1 MSDSPEEA
9 VLEAPP
15 GEAALGVAPQTAPAT
30 EPQPAPPPRPVRVA
44 WIAGA
49 DSFEDYVRVLQPLA
63 VGLMDEMIEAVVFC
77 PASAAERVRAA
88 VPFDVVTYPDGR
100 WWLLRESSAEPLRA
114 ELRKRK
120 VALLHG
126 LDASAAKL
134 TARLGQTTGLGYLLS
149 SYSLTDSGRL
159 GEGGRGAWALLAA
172 SEPIR
177 EALEEH
183 AGGGRVYLV
192 RPGVYHVRHATCFSE
207 PDRSAAILAGGPL
220 VDEPA
225 YEAVLQCFRELVAR
239 KVDCALFLL
248 GSGPAERR
256 LRERANHLGLGAH
269 LTFVDS
275 PRMDDLTGIF
285 RSADLYIAPVV
296 REEVDM
302 QSLLAMAAGVPVLA
316 AAGHGADD
324 FLRDG
329 QTVLAF
335 ARASAAELVAKVTN
349 LLADYAAARALAEG
363 AIRYIHEHHSPAAN
377 VALLAKLYRRAAAE
391 RATDG

>member
-1 MSDSPEEA
+1 
-9 VLEAPP
+9 
-15 GEAALGVAPQTAPAT
+15 
-30 EPQPAPPPRPVRVA
+30 VRVA

-77 PASAAERVRAA
+77 PASAAERVAAA
-88 VPFDVVTYPDGR
+88 VPFEVVTYPDGR
-100 WWLLRESSAEPLRA
+100 WWLLRDPSAEPLRA

-134 TARLGQTTGLGYLLS
+134 TARLARGAGLGYLLS
-149 SYSLTDSGRL
+149 SYSLSDGAQL

-172 SEPIR
+172 SDAIHD
-177 EALEEH
+177 ALEQH
-183 AGGGRVYLV
+183 AGGGRVYLL

-207 PDRSAAILAGGPL
+207 PDRSAAIVAGGPL
-220 VDEPA
+220 IDEPA
-225 YEAVLQCFRELVAR
+225 YDVVLQCFSQLVAH
-239 KVDCALFLL
+239 KVDCAYFLI

-256 LRERANHLGLGAH
+256 LRERANRLGLSAH

-296 REEVDM
+296 RDEVDM

-316 AAGHGADD
+316 AAGRGADD

-329 QTVLAF
+329 QTALAF
-335 ARASAAELVAKVTN
+335 PKGNAAELTSKVTG
-349 LLADYAAARALAEG
+349 LLEDYAAARALAEG
-363 AIRYIHEHHSPAAN
+363 ALRYIHDNHSPAAN
-377 VALLAKLYRRAAAE
+377 VALLAKLYRRAAE
-391 RATDG
+391 RGTDG